1 MWYRRGLENPW
12 RGARLVPGE
21 PTRGRRMTEGERLAV
36 EAVRLLRAL
45 VDQAMADRGTEDM
58 EEVAGAVVIP
68 TTADAEAAGL
78 VLNTPRYD
86 AALGLLLGGLGVDA
100 LEPDHETNARLVNV
114 VGEPEHGWAFRITR
128 DGLELLRRTG
138 A

>member
-1 MWYRRGLENPW
+1 MS
-12 RGARLVPGE
+12 GE
-21 PTRGRRMTEGERLAV
+21 LKRGRRMTEGDRLAA

-45 VDQAMADRGTEDM
+45 VDRAMAERGSEDM
-58 EEVAGAVVIP
+58 EDLAGVSISP
-68 TTADAEAAGL
+68 STADAEAAGL
-78 VLNTPRYD
+78 VLNTPRYN